1 MTRLDN
7 FLTVP
12 AGRNVPMRPVDTVFN
27 DWNIFLKN
35 NSTED
40 DYLLAAHS
48 ADYPT
53 HVDET
58 SPTTA
63 NRLSFRMPRGIGLIL
78 VPFGAGDDGHAF
90 DIQVRYWRKAND
102 GTNTGVYG
110 IVAWEGTITL
120 GTTPGVASTPVDEN
134 QDFAKTVAKAAGI
147 SGSSE
152 MSDTV
157 ASQIQIDNLGYT
169 VCSIEF
175 DKSTATSGN
184 VLVSS
189 Y

>member
-1 MTRLDN
+1 
-7 FLTVP
+7 
-12 AGRNVPMRPVDTVFN
+12 VDTAFN
-27 DWNIFLKN
+27 PWTIYLLN

-40 DYLLAAHS
+40 GYVNTGHL
-48 ADYPT
+48 ADYPSN
-53 HVDET
+53 VDL
-58 SPTTA
+58 SSDTTA
-63 NRLSFRMPRGIGLIL
+63 NALSFYIPRGIGLIL
-78 VPFGAGDDGHAF
+78 VPFGVGSDGHTF

-175 DKSTATSGN
+175 DKSAATSGN